1 MAAPALQTAA
11 VAIAPRVSVRKVNA
25 MSLSLVSGGRPLSLR
40 MAVMSFFLLRNDI
53 SNVELR
59 QCAAIAGN
67 PLEGV
72 A

>member
-1 MAAPALQTAA
+1 
-11 VAIAPRVSVRKVNA
+11 

-40 MAVMSFFLLRNDI
+40 MAAMSFFLLKNDI